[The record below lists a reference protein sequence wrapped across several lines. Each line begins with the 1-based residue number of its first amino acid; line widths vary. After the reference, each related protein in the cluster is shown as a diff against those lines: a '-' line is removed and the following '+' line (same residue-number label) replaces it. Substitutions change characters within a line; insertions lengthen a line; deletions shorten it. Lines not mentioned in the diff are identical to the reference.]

1 MITWI
6 TWLAGFSLA
15 GRMSSRTDDV
25 LFGHAT
31 LLDEL
36 DRKVMVLLR
45 DGRTLIGVLRSV
57 DQFANLVLDRTTERI
72 HVGKQFGDIYRGIF
86 VVRGENVVVVGLI
99 DEMREGTV
107 GLQEVSVEEILEAQ
121 RQVQEARH
129 QQEQLRVKAMK
140 ERGLTYTADLGPDD
154 MY

>member
-1 MITWI
+1 MDV
-6 TWLAGFSLA
+6 
-15 GRMSSRTDDV
+15 SR
-25 LFGHAT
+25 
-31 LLDEL
+31 
-36 DRKVMVLLR
+36 
-45 DGRTLIGVLRSV
+45 
-57 DQFANLVLDRTTERI
+57 Q
-72 HVGKQFGDIYRGIF
+72 
-86 VVRGENVVVVGLI
+86 

>member
-1 MITWI
+1 MPSFG
-6 TWLAGFSLA
+6 LSG
-15 GRMSSRTDDV
+15 SSFMCTQF
-25 LFGHAT
+25 LKSIEG
-31 LLDEL
+31 
-36 DRKVMVLLR
+36 KVMVLLR

>member
-1 MITWI
+1 MRWI
-6 TWLAGFSLA
+6 PYSPSPSPVLSCSWSGPVPTVSLSLPV
-15 GRMSSRTDDV
+15 RPLTV
-25 LFGHAT
+25 L
-31 LLDEL
+31 LPLRQDEL
-36 DRKVMVLLR
+36 
-45 DGRTLIGVLRSV
+45 
-57 DQFANLVLDRTTERI
+57 
-72 HVGKQFGDIYRGIF
+72 
-86 VVRGENVVVVGLI
+86 
-99 DEMREGTV
+99 REGTV

>member
-1 MITWI
+1 
-6 TWLAGFSLA
+6 
-15 GRMSSRTDDV
+15 MSSRTDDV

>member
-1 MITWI
+1 
-6 TWLAGFSLA
+6 
-15 GRMSSRTDDV
+15 
-25 LFGHAT
+25 
-31 LLDEL
+31 
-36 DRKVMVLLR
+36 
-45 DGRTLIGVLRSV
+45 
-57 DQFANLVLDRTTERI
+57 
-72 HVGKQFGDIYRGIF
+72 
-86 VVRGENVVVVGLI
+86 
-99 DEMREGTV
+99 MREGTV